1 MVSANGFCVGFRFV
15 LLQMAAAKL
24 LGMLIPRIVTHNL
37 YSETPGGW
45 VLPKHYYVT
54 IITGYGRDGDTL
66 LSLSSSGDDVTTF
79 L

>member
-1 MVSANGFCVGFRFV
+1 MDSVLASGRFV

-45 VLPKHYYVT
+45 VMPKHYYVT
-54 IITGYGRDGDTL
+54 IITG
-66 LSLSSSGDDVTTF
+66 
-79 L
+79 